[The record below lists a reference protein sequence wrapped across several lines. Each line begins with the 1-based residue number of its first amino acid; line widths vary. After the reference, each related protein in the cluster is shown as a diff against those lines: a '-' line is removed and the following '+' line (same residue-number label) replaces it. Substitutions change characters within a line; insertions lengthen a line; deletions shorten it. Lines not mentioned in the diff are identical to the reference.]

1 MFVSSYNTYI
11 AQKPSLKREENTQIK
26 GEKGSFSEQKPFSDE
41 LDKVVSSSVKIPLN
55 YISNYKTLNNQ
66 QQLQQQLQ
74 QQDELHK
81 NYAKTKFAKINKIN
95 NAQNAYSEN
104 SKLFSFLQKP
114 KTALVQESK
123 QPQNLQKNSALKQ
136 KYINTYIAND
146 NYYKVTAA

>member
-11 AQKPSLKREENTQIK
+11 AQEPSLKRQESTQIK
-26 GEKGSFSEQKPFSDE
+26 DEKGSSSEQKPFSNE
-41 LDKVVSSSVKIPLN
+41 LEKVVSSSVKIPLN

-66 QQLQQQLQ
+66 QQLQEQLQ
-74 QQDELHK
+74 QKNELHK

-95 NAQNAYSEN
+95 NAQSAYNEN

-123 QPQNLQKNSALKQ
+123 QPQNLQQNSALKQ
-136 KYINTYIAND
+136 KYINAYIAND